1 MLFEIPNSK
10 DILKDQLAAIG
21 NWTVAVVTSAR
32 DWPVTL
38 QDFTYNGMR
47 VWVLPVM
54 KDRAPALAMNRPQG
68 FAREDAERLLMRV
81 ASAISWVHGGGILIE
96 HFSGGS
102 RCFLTERRQ
111 RDVVAIRKD
120 FDLSYLPEPTDKKAQ
135 LALALMRGARDQ
147 PRSLRLPIVLQ
158 GLAVS
163 LSNGKARTKWISD
176 HIEKV
181 RGIPAKQAVAELKA
195 SGVADIGEHLAKSGR
210 HAIAHAARD
219 PIINPDD
226 PADLRRLHG
235 ETPNHYVAGR
245 TGG

>member
-135 LALALMRGARDQ
+135 LALALMREGRGINHVAYAFLSFYRVMEVA
-147 PRSLRLPIVLQ
+147 LP
-158 GLAVS
+158 
-163 LSNGKARTKWISD
+163 NGKARTKWISD
-176 HIEKV
+176 HS
-181 RGIPAKQAVAELKA
+181 RR
-195 SGVADIGEHLAKSGR
+195 SGGF
-210 HAIAHAARD
+210 
-219 PIINPDD
+219 
-226 PADLRRLHG
+226 RRSR
-235 ETPNHYVAGR
+235 P
-245 TGG
+245 